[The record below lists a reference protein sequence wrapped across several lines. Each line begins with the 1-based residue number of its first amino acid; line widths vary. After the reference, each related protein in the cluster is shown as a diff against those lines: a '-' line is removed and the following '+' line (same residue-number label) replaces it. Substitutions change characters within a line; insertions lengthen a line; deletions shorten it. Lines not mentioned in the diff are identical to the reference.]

1 MKYLN
6 AVFVTIGIVVTVL
19 SFQTTF
25 WNGSSGP
32 VEPIPITTLSP
43 SGGQRSSL
51 PASPERPVT
60 RRTSS
65 PRASGAQAASSTRQN
80 PPPTASSPKRV
91 SPASQ
96 QPAQESRTTVIRAG
110 QPQQPLRGPS
120 VERTTSNTARST
132 GLAPSRS
139 RPRTI
144 SPGSPSRSFVAPG
157 APQAAEGAKRGRDS
171 SPTPGPPVR
180 GSYGR

>member
-1 MKYLN
+1 MKYIN

-19 SFQTTF
+19 TFQTTF

-32 VEPIPITTLSP
+32 IEPIPITTLTP

-51 PASPERPVT
+51 PASPERPVS

-65 PRASGAQAASSTRQN
+65 PRASGAQAASSTRQS

-91 SPASQ
+91 SPATR

-110 QPQQPLRGPS
+110 KQQPPRGSS
-120 VERTTSNTARST
+120 VGRSTSNSARPT
-132 GLAPSRS
+132 GPASSRR

-144 SPGSPSRSFVAPG
+144 NPSSPSRGFVAPA
-157 APQAAEGAKRGRDS
+157 APQAQEGAKRGTDS
-171 SPTPGPPVR
+171 SSTPGPPVR